1 VRAAAIIAAL
11 GAAIVLGA
19 CGSPAALVLGLLPP
33 GTFTSLLGNME
44 SVSEPNRRKL
54 AELEKNGDWRGIA
67 DFAGQNLQRDPQNAE
82 WWMVRGFAFTQIGE
96 LQPAVESFQEAVRF
110 EPSEM
115 TAWHLLAE
123 TQRAMKQPDRAVR
136 TLEAAL
142 RVNQDNATT
151 WYLLGESYHD
161 LGNYE
166 RAAQSYTAAL
176 TRDSRN
182 SSAWYGLAVAN
193 YRLGRKSETDAALA
207 GLRRVN
213 PQLADKVTAQMA
225 AQPAPR

>member
-1 VRAAAIIAAL
+1 
-11 GAAIVLGA
+11 
-19 CGSPAALVLGLLPP
+19 
-33 GTFTSLLGNME
+33 ME

-54 AELEKNGDWRGIA
+54 AELEQKGDWRGIA
-67 DFAGQNLQRDPQNAE
+67 DFAGQNLQRDSQNAE
-82 WWMVRGFAFTQIGE
+82 WWLVRGFAFTQMGE
-96 LQPAVESFQEAVRF
+96 LQPAIESFQEAVRF

-115 TAWHLLAE
+115 VGWHLLAE
-123 TQRAMKQPDRAVR
+123 TQRAAKQPDRAVR

-142 RVNQDNATT
+142 RVTQDNATT

-166 RAAQSYTAAL
+166 RAAQAYTAAL

-182 SSAWYGLAVAN
+182 ANAWYGLAVAN
-193 YRLGRKSETDAALA
+193 YRLGRKQETDAALA